1 MRRSACLLL
10 GLALPLAVSAAGS
23 VYKWV
28 DAQGVVHFDDQSR
41 LAERLTRQSIARRF
55 IAGEATATA
64 PAELVV
70 EVERRCADLR
80 ERAAGV
86 VQASA
91 LYGRDP
97 AGNVY
102 RLSERQ
108 MALERAEA
116 VQARDYYCRDDAP
129 RHIYEELLA
138 AARNEEIRAAP
149 PAKLR

>member
-1 MRRSACLLL
+1 MHRAAGLCLA
-10 GLALPLAVSAAGS
+10 LALPLAAGAAGS

-64 PAELVV
+64 PAELVT
-70 EVERRCADLR
+70 EVQRRCADLR
-80 ERAAGV
+80 ERAASMA
-86 VQASA
+86 QSTT

-108 MALERAEA
+108 MALERADA
-116 VQARDYYCRDDAP
+116 DQARDYYCRDDAA
-129 RHIYEELLA
+129 RLIYQELLA
-138 AARNEEIRAAP
+138 VVRADAGAPAADR
-149 PAKLR
+149 

>member
-1 MRRSACLLL
+1 MRRVAGLWLA
-10 GLALPLAVSAAGS
+10 LALPLAAGAAGS

-28 DAQGVVHFDDQSR
+28 DAQGVVHYDDQSR

-55 IAGEATATA
+55 IAGEASATA
-64 PAELVV
+64 PAELVA
-70 EVERRCADLR
+70 EVQRRCADLR
-80 ERAAGV
+80 ERAAGMAQSTV
-86 VQASA
+86 

-116 VQARDYYCRDDAP
+116 DQARDYYCRDDAA
-129 RHIYEELLA
+129 RLIYEELLA
-138 AARNEEIRAAP
+138 VARADGSAPAASH
-149 PAKLR
+149 

>member
-1 MRRSACLLL
+1 MRHRACLLL
-10 GLALPLAVSAAGS
+10 GLALPLAAGAAGS

-70 EVERRCADLR
+70 EVERRCVDLS
-80 ERAAGV
+80 ERAAGIA
-86 VQASA
+86 QANA

-108 MALERAEA
+108 VALERAEA

-138 AARNEEIRAAP
+138 ALRAEENPSA
-149 PAKLR
+149 PAKAR

>member
-1 MRRSACLLL
+1 MQRAAGLWLA
-10 GLALPLAVSAAGS
+10 LALPLAAGAAGS

-28 DAQGVVHFDDQSR
+28 DAQGVVHYDDQSR

-55 IAGEATATA
+55 IAGEASATA
-64 PAELVV
+64 PAELVA
-70 EVERRCADLR
+70 EVQRRCADLR
-80 ERAAGV
+80 ERAAGMAQSTV
-86 VQASA
+86 

-116 VQARDYYCRDDAP
+116 DQARDYYCRDDAA
-129 RHIYEELLA
+129 RLIYEELLA
-138 AARNEEIRAAP
+138 VARADGSAPAASH
-149 PAKLR
+149 

>member
-1 MRRSACLLL
+1 MRRAACLWL
-10 GLALPLAVSAAGS
+10 GLALPLAASAAGS

-64 PAELVV
+64 PAELVA
-70 EVERRCADLR
+70 EVQRRCTDLR
-80 ERAAGV
+80 ERAAGMA
-86 VQASA
+86 QSTA
-91 LYGRDP
+91 LFGRDP

-116 VQARDYYCRDDAP
+116 DQARDYYCRDDAP
-129 RHIYEELLA
+129 RLIYEELLA
-138 AARNEEIRAAP
+138 VVRSENETTPTSAR
-149 PAKLR
+149 

>member
-1 MRRSACLLL
+1 MRGRACLLL
-10 GLALPLAVSAAGS
+10 GLALPLTAGAAGS

-55 IAGEATATA
+55 IPGEATATA

-80 ERAAGV
+80 ERAAGIA
-86 VQASA
+86 QAGA

-116 VQARDYYCRDDAP
+116 AQARDYYCRDDAP
-129 RHIYEELLA
+129 KHIYEELLA
-138 AARNEEIRAAP
+138 SARGEENRGG
-149 PAKLR
+149 PADKAR

>member
-1 MRRSACLLL
+1 MRRAAGLWLA
-10 GLALPLAVSAAGS
+10 LALPLAAGAAGS

-28 DAQGVVHFDDQSR
+28 DAQGVVHYDDQSR

-55 IAGEATATA
+55 IAGEASATA
-64 PAELVV
+64 PAELVT
-70 EVERRCADLR
+70 EVQRRCADLR
-80 ERAAGV
+80 ERAAGMAQSTV
-86 VQASA
+86 

-116 VQARDYYCRDDAP
+116 DQARDYYCRDDAA
-129 RHIYEELLA
+129 RLIYEELLA
-138 AARNEEIRAAP
+138 VARADGSAP
-149 PAKLR
+149 TASH